1 MNKLESHLQTPTFV
15 MDNPSQ
21 SDSDPTRHLIV
32 LFPADTDHTA
42 AIRRLWE
49 LAINLGVPIQIL
61 GLCKDAIQEPGLRRE
76 LLTISSLLQH
86 GGVSATLKIEIG
98 TNWVDVVKRNYQEG
112 DTIVCFAEQRA
123 GLFHRP
129 LSQMLQS
136 NLKAPLYILSSLHPQ
151 SLPRPNWLSQIMA
164 WAGSAGIIIAS
175 FLLQIRITAL
185 PQDWAQTTLMLF
197 SVMGEIW
204 LIWVWNSLLK

>member
-1 MNKLESHLQTPTFV
+1 
-15 MDNPSQ
+15 
-21 SDSDPTRHLIV
+21 
-32 LFPADTDHTA
+32 
-42 AIRRLWE
+42 
-49 LAINLGVPIQIL
+49 LGVPIQIL